1 MRIRCLQENLSK
13 GLSLAGRVTSTR
25 SSLPVL
31 ANILIEAKEG
41 QLRLVC
47 SNLDVS
53 INVWVNA
60 VIEEEGA
67 ITVPVR
73 LLTEFV
79 TYLPPHE
86 EVELVYDVKVKQ
98 VKVTSGTNHASF
110 NTIEASEFPQIPDSL
125 AHFSEEPLQLNTPGL
140 RSMIEQTVF
149 AASTGAER
157 PNLTGVEMHFNQG
170 QLVMAAT
177 DGFRLSVR
185 SAQLNLL
192 MDDELKILVP
202 ARALAEMS
210 RILTEADQD
219 KPVQMAVTHNSNQI
233 LFDIPGAPQERGAF
247 GRVLLLCQL
256 IDAQFPDYK
265 RIIPTEH
272 ESRIITST
280 ESLLQ
285 AAKVSFLFTKEHNN
299 IITTAVDC
307 EGNCISVSSESSE
320 KGDSNN
326 KIAATVE
333 GDSITMSFNG
343 QYLIDALNHMGS
355 EDVVLEMTQPTRP
368 CKVKPVGQSDDQFL
382 HIIMPM
388 SHPR

>member
-31 ANILIEAKEG
+31 ANILVEAREG
-41 QLRLVC
+41 QVRLVC
-47 SNLDVS
+47 SNLDIS
-53 INVWVNA
+53 INVWINA
-60 VIEEEGA
+60 AIEEEGA
-67 ITVPVR
+67 ITIPVR

-86 EVELVYDVKVKQ
+86 EVTLVYDVKARQ
-98 VKVTSGTNHASF
+98 VKVSSGHNHASF
-110 NTIEASEFPQIPDSL
+110 NTIEATEFPAIPDSL
-125 AHFSEEPLQLNTPGL
+125 DGDTTPLQLGIPSL
-140 RSMIEQTVF
+140 RSMIDQTVF
-149 AASTGAER
+149 AASTGIER
-157 PNLTGVEMHFNQG
+157 PNLTGVEMHFTQG
-170 QLVMAAT
+170 QLIMAAT

-185 SAQLNLL
+185 TAPLNLL
-192 MDDELKILVP
+192 VDDELKVLVP
-202 ARALAEMS
+202 ARALSEMS
-210 RILTEADQD
+210 RILAEADQD
-219 KPVQMAVTHNSNQI
+219 KAVQMAVTHNSNQV
-233 LFDIPGAPQERGAF
+233 LFAIPGLPQDRGAF
-247 GRVLLLCQL
+247 AKVLLLCQL

-272 ESRIITST
+272 ESRIVTST
-280 ESLLQ
+280 ENLLQ

-307 EGNCISVSSESSE
+307 ESNCISISSESNE

-326 KIAATVE
+326 KIDATVE
-333 GDSITMSFNG
+333 GDSITISFNG
-343 QYLIDALNHMGS
+343 QYLIDALNHMHS

-368 CKVKPVGQSDDQFL
+368 CKVKPVGQGDDQFL